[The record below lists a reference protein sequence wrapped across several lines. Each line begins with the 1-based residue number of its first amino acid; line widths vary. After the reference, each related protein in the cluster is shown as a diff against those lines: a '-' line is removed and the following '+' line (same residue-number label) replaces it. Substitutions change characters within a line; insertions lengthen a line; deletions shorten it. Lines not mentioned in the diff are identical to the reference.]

1 MEGLTLK
8 AQQTASRNLFQ
19 RIERDIDRI
28 AKAGREPTPWEQHY
42 LWLAI
47 DDLKARRYRKG
58 EDTAM
63 WAEEQAV
70 FDNPVGP
77 KPLPAHA
84 RTATLDELRARL
96 AEVVGDE

>member
-8 AQQTASRNLFQ
+8 AQQTARRNLLQ
-19 RIERDIDRI
+19 RIERDIEKI

-47 DDLKARRYRKG
+47 DDLEARRYRKG

-63 WAEEQAV
+63 WAEEQHV
-70 FDNPVGP
+70 FDNLVGP
-77 KPLPAHA
+77 KPLPADA
-84 RTATLDELRARL
+84 RKATLGELRARL
-96 AEVVGDE
+96 AEVAQVE